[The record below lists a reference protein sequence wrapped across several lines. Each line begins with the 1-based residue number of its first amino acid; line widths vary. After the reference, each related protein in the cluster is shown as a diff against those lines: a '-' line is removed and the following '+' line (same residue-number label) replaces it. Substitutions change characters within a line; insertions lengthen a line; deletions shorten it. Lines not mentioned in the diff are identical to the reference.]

1 MMRRR
6 SGNVAVEYV
15 LALAVVV
22 GGIAVVLSSSS
33 PLVRAFG
40 MLFRQV
46 IERSCGAGA
55 LH

>member
-1 MMRRR
+1 MRNR

-22 GGIAVVLSSSS
+22 GGIAAALSSSS

-40 MLFRQV
+40 TLFGQIV
-46 IERSCGAGA
+46 ERSCGAGA